1 MSNLLKYMIE
11 NASMILDYGATH
23 FSLIF
28 SAVVISLLVWIPL
41 GILISRNEK
50 LASIVLG
57 IANTIFCIPSLALF
71 SVFVTIPFLGLGRP
85 SSLLALVLYAMMPMV
100 INVYQG
106 IKVVDKNV
114 IEAAKGMGMSSN
126 RILREIQLPLA
137 APVMFA
143 GIRITVVMATGIAA
157 IAAYIGERNLGR
169 LITEGLTR
177 NHVEM
182 ILSGAILVA
191 LIAIFFDTVLGAV
204 EKMLVPKGL
213 KVRRSN

>member
-1 MSNLLKYMIE
+1 MSDLLAYMA
-11 NASMILDYGATH
+11 NNVSLILNYGETH

-28 SAVVISLLVWIPL
+28 SAVVISLLLWIPL

-50 LASIVLG
+50 LAGIVLG
-57 IANTIFCIPSLALF
+57 IANTLFCVPSLALF
-71 SVFVTIPFLGLGRP
+71 AIFVTVPFLGLGRP
-85 SSLLALVLYAMMPMV
+85 SALLALVLYAMMPMV

-114 IEAAKGMGMSSN
+114 IEAAKGMGMNSKQ
-126 RILREIQLPLA
+126 ILKEIQLPLA

-143 GIRITVVMATGIAA
+143 GVRITVVMATGIAA

-177 NHVEM
+177 SNTEM
-182 ILSGAILVA
+182 ILTGAILISV
-191 LIAIFFDTVLGAV
+191 IAIFFDTVLGFI
-204 EKMLVPKGL
+204 EKRLVPKGL
-213 KVRRSN
+213 KVNRSN